1 MSGPHETIAIAPKV
15 AGVSPDREFT
25 LIQVDV
31 LDSETFEETGKTSI
45 LAMRTSAAMLLLA
58 HLERLQ
64 ADLDLPRAAPAPPS
78 FVLPPKK
85 DQH

>member
-1 MSGPHETIAIAPKV
+1 MSGPPERIAIAPKV
-15 AGVSPDREFT
+15 VGVSPDREFT

-31 LDSETFEETGKTSI
+31 LDSETFEATGKMST
-45 LAMRTSAAMLLLA
+45 LAMHTSAAMLLLA

-64 ADLDLPRAAPAPPS
+64 ADLDLPKAAPAPPS
-78 FVLPPKK
+78 FVLPPKG